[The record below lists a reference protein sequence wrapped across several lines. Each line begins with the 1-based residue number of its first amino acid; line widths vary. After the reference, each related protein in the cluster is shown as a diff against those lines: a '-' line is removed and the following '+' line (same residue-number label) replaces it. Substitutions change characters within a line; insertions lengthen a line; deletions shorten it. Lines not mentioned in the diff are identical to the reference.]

1 MVDLE
6 LTINEPGQ
14 SLKAGFSARAEITTD
29 HQREILTVPYEAIQQ
44 DEENVEYVYLA
55 KGSQAVRCNIQT
67 GLELLEGV
75 EIVSG
80 LGESDLVIMDAQAV
94 QTGERI
100 TLKRR

>member
-1 MVDLE
+1 ME

-14 SLKAGFSARAEITTD
+14 SLKAGFSARAEIITD